1 MLAWGDPAVTAAEMK
16 DPVFAANMAKLHRAG
31 LIERI

>member
-1 MLAWGDPAVTAAEMK
+1 MAAEMK